1 MPLCVTIARAVRT
14 ERTDVLHFGKV
25 HMRSKISFF
34 SVAAFI
40 VLVDQVSKKFFES
53 FLLSVEG
60 HSVKAVGENFARF
73 TLAYNEGI
81 AFSIPM
87 GGRYVLSAISIIA
100 SSVIVWLIIKTPVSK
115 RVELW
120 GYSFILG
127 GAVGNLIDR
136 VFYGRVIDFIDCDF
150 FDIIMERWPIFNF
163 ADSFITIGMFFLV
176 FHFIF
181 LDKKSEKQPEL

>member
-1 MPLCVTIARAVRT
+1 MPLYASNVKAART
-14 ERTDVLHFGKV
+14 ERTDVLNPWTV
-25 HMRSKISFF
+25 HMRSKIMFF
-34 SVAAFI
+34 SVSAFI
-40 VLVDQVSKKFFES
+40 VLADQISKKFFES

-60 HSVKAVGENFARF
+60 HSVRAVGEKFARF

-87 GGRYVLSAISIIA
+87 GGRYVLSTISIIA
-100 SSVIVWLIIKTPVSK
+100 SLVIVFLIIKTPVSK

-136 VFYGRVIDFIDCDF
+136 VMYGRVIDFIDCDF
-150 FDIIMERWPIFNF
+150 FDFIMERWPIFNF
-163 ADSFITIGMFFLV
+163 ADSFITAGMGFLI

-181 LDKKSEKQPEL
+181 LEKKSEKIPD